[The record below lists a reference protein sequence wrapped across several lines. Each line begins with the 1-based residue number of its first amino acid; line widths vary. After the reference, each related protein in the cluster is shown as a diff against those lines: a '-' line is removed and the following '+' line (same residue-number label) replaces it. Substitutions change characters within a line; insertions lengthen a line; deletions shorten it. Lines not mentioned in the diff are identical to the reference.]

1 MANPQECAALMSKF
15 AEQKSKLIELEV
27 NVFMFSAADKGCL
40 DVARQALEAGGSA
53 IMRRR
58 TGDTALHHAASSG
71 EIEVAKLLIAHGGD
85 INERDLHGATPLFLA
100 AESNH
105 PEMVKALLDLKAD
118 PAIPGGS
125 DATPLT
131 AAAFNGNAKIVDLL
145 LSHGADGKTADKTG
159 KSAVLYASARGFTG
173 VVERLL
179 ASGVDVN
186 AVYANNLTALM
197 WAAGYAEDVPEE
209 DGVKTVGLLLDKG
222 AKLNEQD
229 DRGQTALM
237 TAAELG
243 HTGVAELLIKR
254 GADKTATSKAGK
266 TAAGLAPNDAMKAIL
281 TAK

>member
-15 AEQKSKLIELEV
+15 NEQKSKLIELEV

-40 DVARQALEAGGSA
+40 DLARQALEAGGSA

-71 EIEVAKLLIAHGGD
+71 EIGVANLLIEHGAD
-85 INERDLHGATPLFLA
+85 VNERDLHGATPLFLA

-118 PAIPGGS
+118 PAIPGRS

-131 AAAFNGNAKIVDLL
+131 AAAFNGNAKIVELL

-159 KSAVLYASARGFTG
+159 KSAILYASARGFTG

-179 ASGVDVN
+179 KAGVDVN
-186 AVYANNLTALM
+186 AVYTNNLTALM
-197 WAAGYAEDVPEE
+197 WAAGYAEDVPED
-209 DGVKTVGLLLDKG
+209 DGVKTVSLLLDKG

-243 HTGVAELLIKR
+243 HSAVVELLVKR
-254 GADKTATSKAGK
+254 GADKSAASKSGK
-266 TAAGLAPNDAMKAIL
+266 TAADLAPNDAVKAML
-281 TAK
+281 AAK